1 MTNATAL
8 LFHRQKHQLPV
19 TRELAVYVTREV
31 KLAFTQIRIC
41 GRKKNACAFLCG
53 RNENQDQ

>member
-8 LFHRQKHQLPV
+8 LFHRQEHQLSV
-19 TRELAVYVTREV
+19 THTLVGYITTEV
-31 KLAFTQIRIC
+31 KLAFTQIHIC
-41 GRKKNACAFLCG
+41 GRKNACAFLCG

>member
-1 MTNATAL
+1 MTNATVL
-8 LFHRQKHQLPV
+8 LFHREEHRLPV
-19 TRELAVYVTREV
+19 THKLVVYITREV

-41 GRKKNACAFLCG
+41 GRKNACAFLCG

>member
-8 LFHRQKHQLPV
+8 LFCKQEHQLPV
-19 TRELAVYVTREV
+19 THEVVVYITREV
-31 KLAFTQIRIC
+31 KLAFTQIPIC
-41 GRKKNACAFLCG
+41 GRKNACAFLCG